1 MEGQGDI
8 LVKSA
13 RGQPPGFLPRVTIAI
28 AVVCTLVFTIQAALG
43 EAAAWDL
50 LMGFSMIPAVVTGER
65 ALPPAIPSFG
75 AGFSLLSA
83 MFLHADFWHLT
94 GNMMLL
100 WLLGDR
106 VERVMGHLRFIVFYL
121 LCGLG
126 GAAAQVLSDPGSLDP
141 VVGASGAISGVL
153 AAAVMREPRAR
164 LRLPLGHRRVVLP
177 VPLLAAMV
185 GWLGIELAEAFSGN
199 SEGTVAWL
207 SHLGGFVAG
216 MILVFPLSRRAE
228 ALPQTDVD

>member
-1 MEGQGDI
+1 VRSGR
-8 LVKSA
+8 A
-13 RGQPPGFLPRVTIAI
+13 PPPGFLPRVTMAI
-28 AVVCTLVFTIQAALG
+28 TGLCTVVFAMQAVLG
-43 EAAAWDL
+43 EAARWDML
-50 LMGFSMIPAVVTGER
+50 LGFSMIPAVVTGDR
-65 ALPPAIPSFG
+65 VLPAAIPTLG
-75 AGFSLLSA
+75 AAFSLLSA

-100 WLLGDR
+100 WLLGDG

-126 GAAAQVLSDPGSLDP
+126 GAVAQIFSAPRSLDP

-153 AAAVMREPRAR
+153 AAAVMLEPRAR
-164 LRLPLGHRRVVLP
+164 LRLPLGHRRIVLP

-199 SEGTVAWL
+199 SEATVAWL

-228 ALPQTDVD
+228 ALPPTGVD